1 MITKRIKVNI
11 SEGTKISDF
20 EPILNPFSN
29 WIQFKREIKLSSILE
44 GKKIEYLIEDINS
57 IQNPIYGLLEQSGHI
72 VEIKKISF
80 LIKEI
85 LFNIKDQD
93 VLNLEV
99 RIESLNTEYGKTIQ
113 SLIDADIDFTLDYYK
128 ASDSMIYFY
137 INFPKQAA

>member
-57 IQNPIYGLLEQSGHI
+57 AQNPIYGLLEQSGGI
-72 VEIKKISF
+72 IEIKKISF

-85 LFNIKDQD
+85 FFTIKDQD

-99 RIESLNTEYGKTIQ
+99 RIESIDTEYGKTAQ

-137 INFPKQAA
+137 INFPKQVA

>member
-11 SEGTKISDF
+11 PDNSKISDF
-20 EPILNPFSN
+20 EPILSPFSN
-29 WIQFKREIKLSSILE
+29 WTQFKREIKLSSILE

-57 IQNPIYGLLEQSGHI
+57 AHNPIYGLLEQSGNI

-85 LFNIKDQD
+85 LFTIKDQD

-99 RIESLNTEYGKTIQ
+99 RIESINTEYGKTTQ

-128 ASDSMIYFY
+128 SFDSMIYFY

>member
-11 SEGTKISDF
+11 PDNSKISDF
-20 EPILNPFSN
+20 EPILSPFSN
-29 WIQFKREIKLSSILE
+29 WTQFKREIKLSSILE

-57 IQNPIYGLLEQSGHI
+57 AQNPIYGLLEQSGNI

-85 LFNIKDQD
+85 LFTIKDQD

-99 RIESLNTEYGKTIQ
+99 RIESINTEYGKTTQ

-128 ASDSMIYFY
+128 SFDSMIYFY

>member
-11 SEGTKISDF
+11 PDNSKISDF
-20 EPILNPFSN
+20 EPILSSFSN
-29 WIQFKREIKLSSILE
+29 WTQFKREIKLSSILE

-57 IQNPIYGLLEQSGHI
+57 AQNPIYGLLEQSSNI

-85 LFNIKDQD
+85 LFTIKDQD

-99 RIESLNTEYGKTIQ
+99 RIESINTEYGKTTQ

-128 ASDSMIYFY
+128 SSDSIIYFY
-137 INFPKQAA
+137 INFPKQVA

>member
-20 EPILNPFSN
+20 EPILDPFSN

-57 IQNPIYGLLEQSGHI
+57 VQNPIYGLLEQSGHI

-99 RIESLNTEYGKTIQ
+99 KIESLNTEYGKTIQ

>member
-11 SEGTKISDF
+11 PDNSKISDF
-20 EPILNPFSN
+20 EPILSPFSN
-29 WIQFKREIKLSSILE
+29 WTQFKREIKLSSILE

-57 IQNPIYGLLEQSGHI
+57 AQNPIYGLLEQSGNI

-85 LFNIKDQD
+85 LFTIKDQD

-99 RIESLNTEYGKTIQ
+99 RIESINTEYGKTTQ

-128 ASDSMIYFY
+128 SFDSMIYFY
-137 INFPKQAA
+137 INFPKQVA

>member
-11 SEGTKISDF
+11 PEDSKISDF
-20 EPILNPFSN
+20 EPILSLFSN
-29 WIQFKREIKLSSILE
+29 WTQFKREIKLSSILE

-57 IQNPIYGLLEQSGHI
+57 AQNPIYGLLEQSGHI

-85 LFNIKDQD
+85 LFTIKGQD
-93 VLNLEV
+93 VLSLEV

-113 SLIDADIDFTLDYYK
+113 SLIDADVDFLLDYYK
-128 ASDSMIYFY
+128 SSDSMIYFY
-137 INFPKQAA
+137 IIFPKQAA

>member
-11 SEGTKISDF
+11 PEDSKISDF
-20 EPILNPFSN
+20 EPILSTFSN
-29 WIQFKREIKLSSILE
+29 WTQFKREIKLSSILE
-44 GKKIEYLIEDINS
+44 GKKIDYIIEDINS
-57 IQNPIYGLLEQSGHI
+57 AQNHIYGLLDQSGHL

-85 LFNIKDQD
+85 LFTIKGQD
-93 VLNLEV
+93 VLSLEV

-113 SLIDADIDFTLDYYK
+113 SLIDADIDFLLDYYK

-137 INFPKQAA
+137 ISFPKQAA